1 MLHGSVC
8 SGELERPLITYGV
21 LSCTVIQCSKVE
33 ESVTWYSVD
42 ERKRP
47 GSSSARAHGGHITT

>member
-21 LSCTVIQCSKVE
+21 LSGTVIQCGEVE
-33 ESVTWYSVD
+33 ESVMWYSVD
-42 ERKRP
+42 ERNRP
-47 GSSSARAHGGHITT
+47 GSSSASARGGHITT